1 MTDSRAEIAEGSR
14 FAFGANWE
22 SFAGLVDE
30 ARIDSARQ
38 SMSKA
43 LGITDLAD
51 RRFVDVG
58 CGSGLFSLAAHRLG
72 ATVHSFDFD
81 SDSVQAATSLRT
93 RFAPNSDWVIEPG
106 SILDA
111 PYVAQLG
118 HFDVVYSW
126 GVLHHTG
133 DLYRAIAASAS
144 LVADRGLLFVSI
156 YNDQGF
162 ESRAWRWVKRRY
174 NKSGRLGRGVLVVGS
189 AVYLGRRRPMRAAL
203 SLPARSKAAARPGRD
218 RGMSARHDMVD
229 WVGGYPFEVAKPEEI
244 FAAVAKLGFELRYL
258 KTCGGGIGCNEYV
271 FERVP
276 LGGPAGRPELRDPGL
291 EQAEV

>member
-1 MTDSRAEIAEGSR
+1 MTDSRTEISEGSR
-14 FAFGANWE
+14 FAFGENWE

-30 ARIDSARQ
+30 ARIDSARL
-38 SMSKA
+38 SLCKA
-43 LGITDLAD
+43 LGVTGLAG

-58 CGSGLFSLAAHRLG
+58 CGSGLFSLAANQLG

-81 SDSVQAATSLRT
+81 PASVRAAAQLRT
-93 RFAPNSDWVIEPG
+93 RFAPHSDWIIEPG

-111 PYVAQLG
+111 PYVARLG
-118 HFDVVYSW
+118 RFDVVYSW

-133 DLYRAIAASAS
+133 DLYRAMALAAS
-144 LVADRGLLFVSI
+144 LVADGGLLFISI

-174 NKSGRLGRGVLVVGS
+174 NKSGRLGRGVLVAGS
-189 AVYLGRRRPMRAAL
+189 AAYLGRRRPVRAVL
-203 SLPARSKAAARPGRD
+203 SLSARSGTAARPVRD

-244 FAAVAKLGFELRYL
+244 FAAIAERGFELRYL

-271 FERVP
+271 FERAP
-276 LGGPAGRPELRDPGL
+276 SAGPAGRRELRDAGL